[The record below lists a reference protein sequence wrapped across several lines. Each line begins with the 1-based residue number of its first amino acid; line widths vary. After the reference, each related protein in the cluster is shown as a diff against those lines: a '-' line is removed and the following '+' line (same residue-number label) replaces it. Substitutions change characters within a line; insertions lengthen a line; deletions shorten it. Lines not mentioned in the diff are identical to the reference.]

1 MIGLAPPSGIGLNW
15 VFCNLRNSL
24 SGDRD
29 GRVLELGNLASWV
42 ELVGREQVSGRL
54 VKRKRQKD
62 RSLAHRLTY
71 LNPRRAN

>member
-1 MIGLAPPSGIGLNW
+1 
-15 VFCNLRNSL
+15 
-24 SGDRD
+24 
-29 GRVLELGNLASWV
+29 VLELGNLASWV